1 MVTDPAKL
9 PPDCHVLCRVRALP
23 AELWVDYMGIP
34 CSFHGL
40 VGGGTRHPT
49 TLRAPGEGLV
59 CHSMTSLDPVCSFSG
74 PGPADLADLVQ
85 MAPPA
90 AAAASGWSG
99 EPGTQGAGAPLL
111 SPSLITQ
118 HLGRMDGGGSRGG
131 GADRWLKPDHSEWM
145 GGVGGNPVWR
155 VVWSSG
161 AIEHRGPRG
170 EVLLSSAMKPPWTQ
184 AGWFAGAGLRPSSA
198 MLDYAEKLLPH
209 GMQH

>member
-1 MVTDPAKL
+1 VTDPAKL

-85 MAPPA
+85 MAPP
-90 AAAASGWSG
+90 SCSCSQRLVG
-99 EPGTQGAGAPLL
+99 GTRHP
-111 SPSLITQ
+111 
-118 HLGRMDGGGSRGG
+118 GGGS
-131 GADRWLKPDHSEWM
+131 AASE
-145 GGVGGNPVWR
+145 
-155 VVWSSG
+155 
-161 AIEHRGPRG
+161 PRLAPWQDG
-170 EVLLSSAMKPPWTQ
+170 EDE
-184 AGWFAGAGLRPSSA
+184 GR
-198 MLDYAEKLLPH
+198 
-209 GMQH
+209 